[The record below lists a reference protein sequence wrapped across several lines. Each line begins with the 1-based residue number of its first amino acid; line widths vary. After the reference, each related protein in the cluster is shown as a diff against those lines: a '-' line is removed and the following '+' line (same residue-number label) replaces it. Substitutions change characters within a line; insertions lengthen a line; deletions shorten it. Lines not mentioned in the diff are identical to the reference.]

1 MSVIDRAMRE
11 QSARETQLPAMT
23 LREAGV
29 ALLVASVA
37 SDGAVTSEEA
47 TRVNMLISSMN
58 LYRQAPREHLQQL
71 IEAATVRVSSSEPL
85 GLLAECAAVIPDEL
99 RAPLFAL
106 AVELV
111 FADRRVSEREKEFV
125 DALQSALRIEDQT
138 ALKIV
143 EVLLLKSRA

>member
-1 MSVIDRAMRE
+1 MSVIDRALRE
-11 QSARETQLPAMT
+11 QTTQSAELPPMT
-23 LREAGV
+23 LREAAV

-58 LYRQAPREHLQQL
+58 LYRQAPREQLQQL
-71 IEAATVRVSSSEPL
+71 IETATVRVSSSEP
-85 GLLAECAAVIPDEL
+85 GALLAACAAVIPDEL

-111 FADRRVSEREKEFV
+111 FADRRVAEREKEFV
-125 DALQSALRIEDQT
+125 DALQTALAIEEAT

-143 EVLLLKSRA
+143 EVILLKSRA